1 MSTGLRAFI
10 QQALAEDL
18 GPGDVTTEATVPA
31 DVVGEGQFKAKQSLV
46 VCGHA
51 PARMVFEVLAADRE
65 QQVAYQIVIPDGGT
79 ASSGDVVARVRGPL
93 SLLITGERLAL
104 NLMMRL
110 SGVATNT
117 RLYVDAAG
125 PDGPAVVDTRKTT
138 PLLRDLEKMAV
149 RAGGGRNHRHALYDG
164 VLIKDNHV
172 TAAGGVKPAI
182 RAARSRAHHLL
193 RIEVEVSDQA
203 QLNEALDER
212 AEVIL
217 LDNMDDALLAEAIR
231 VARARDS
238 RVLLEASG
246 NMNPE
251 RIARIKGFGMDFVS
265 AGGLVHQARWV
276 DLSMKVWAL

>member
-1 MSTGLRAFI
+1 MNLREFI
-10 QQALAEDL
+10 RRALDEDV
-18 GPGDVTTEATVPA
+18 GPGDVTTVATVPA
-31 DVVGEGQFKAKQSLV
+31 GRPGEGLFKAKQALV
-46 VCGHA
+46 VCGHE
-51 PARMVFEVLAADRE
+51 PARMVFQTLADDRGE
-65 QQVAYQIVIPDGGT
+65 EVAYEELIPDGT
-79 ASSGDVVARVRGPL
+79 PAVFGDILARVAGPL

-117 RLYVDAAG
+117 RTYVDAAG

-138 PLLRDLEKMAV
+138 PLLRDLEKAAV

-182 RAARSRAHHLL
+182 RAARAGAHHLL
-193 RIEVEVSDQA
+193 RIEVEVSDLA

-212 AEVIL
+212 AEVVL
-217 LDNMDDALLAEAIR
+217 LDNMDDALLAEAVR
-231 VARARDS
+231 LARARDP

-246 NMNPE
+246 NMTPE
-251 RIARIKGFGMDFVS
+251 RIGRIKGLGLDFVS

-276 DLSMKVWAL
+276 DVSMKVREL

>member
-1 MSTGLRAFI
+1 MSLREFVRA
-10 QQALAEDL
+10 ALAEDV
-18 GPGDVTTEATVPA
+18 GPGDITTESTVPA
-31 DVVGEGQFKAKQSLV
+31 GVRGEGLFKAKQALI
-46 VCGHA
+46 VCGHE
-51 PARMVFEVLAADRE
+51 PARAVFEVLADDRGE
-65 QQVAYQIVIPDGGT
+65 EVAYEVLIPDGGS
-79 ASSGDVVARVRGPL
+79 AASGDVVARVEGPL

-117 RLYVDAAG
+117 RAYADAAG
-125 PDGPAVVDTRKTT
+125 PGGPAVVDTRKTT
-138 PLLRDLEKMAV
+138 PLLRELEKMAV

-182 RAARSRAHHLL
+182 RAARACAHHLL
-193 RIEVEVSDQA
+193 RIEVEVSDLA

-217 LDNMDDALLAEAIR
+217 LDNMDDATLQEAVR
-231 VARARDS
+231 VAKGRDP
-238 RVLLEASG
+238 RVLLEGSG
-246 NMNPE
+246 NMTPE
-251 RIARIKGFGMDFVS
+251 RIARIKGFGLDFVS

-276 DLSMKVWAL
+276 DLSMKVRAVS